1 MSLRK
6 HEEEE
11 ILSKQREWEKVCLF
25 LQPLHLTH
33 FTLWASCLSNLNHLQ
48 VKTGRRWQ
56 SWIPQEN
63 VLDDEINQSTNP
75 THAHTASSQDLFW
88 GFRVCFSVCTLNMN
102 WQPKV
107 TSYLRKSSR
116 IKDRD
121 QNKPKDKRLLAKKET
136 RWRDNFKKTI
146 TNILRDTT

>member
-33 FTLWASCLSNLNHLQ
+33 FELLVWGILTICKSKPKDAGSHESP
-48 VKTGRRWQ
+48 KKM
-56 SWIPQEN
+56 SWMMKSISPQI
-63 VLDDEINQSTNP
+63 LLM
-75 THAHTASSQDLFW
+75 HTQLLARICFG

-107 TSYLRKSSR
+107 MSYLKKSSR

-136 RWRDNFKKTI
+136 RWRNIFKKII